1 MSSTDDPTRCT
12 WTTADGRRCRM
23 PRLDEHT
30 KFCGTHLESQQR
42 RMRSDPAA
50 RPLDILNGL
59 TDLGSAAAVRHA
71 LANLTGLLIDGRI
84 SYRSAMVFAY
94 VGQVLLQSI
103 NMAQRE
109 REDHR

>member
-1 MSSTDDPTRCT
+1 MSSTDDATRCT
-12 WTTADGRRCRM
+12 WTTADGRRSRM
-23 PRLDEHT
+23 PRRDAHT

-42 RMRSDPAA
+42 RMRADPAA

-84 SYRSAMVFAY
+84 SYRKAMMCAY

-103 NMAQRE
+103 NMAERE
-109 REDHR
+109 REDRR